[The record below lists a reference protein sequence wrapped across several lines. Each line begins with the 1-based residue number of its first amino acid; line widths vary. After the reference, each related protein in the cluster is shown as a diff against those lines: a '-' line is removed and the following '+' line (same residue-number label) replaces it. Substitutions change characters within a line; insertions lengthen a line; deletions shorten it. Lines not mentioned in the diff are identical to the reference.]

1 MLSGPNIQL
10 SNKDEQKIFN
20 SIVAAS
26 TGLRQA
32 RITLYSIDPLGL
44 ADAAGIR
51 ISYYK
56 DFLKGVASAGRV
68 ELGDL
73 GLQVLVVQ
81 SGGSVFNS
89 SNDLTAAIADCVA
102 DADAFYVVSF
112 NAARP
117 DKADEYHS
125 LKVTVDKPGIAAR
138 TRTGYYAQP

>member
-1 MLSGPNIQL
+1 
-10 SNKDEQKIFN
+10 
-20 SIVAAS
+20 
-26 TGLRQA
+26 
-32 RITLYSIDPLGL
+32 
-44 ADAAGIR
+44 
-51 ISYYK
+51 
-56 DFLKGVASAGRV
+56 V